1 MSCSYHNKKI
11 YFPIEIYLKMIYLTP
26 MATTCYKNILKDY
39 AWFFAFFKS
48 LIQLGTLYSIRK
60 GAKGKLQANII
71 RLREIMDYFVA
82 SGLYSG
88 FQSKI

>member
-39 AWFFAFFKS
+39 A
-48 LIQLGTLYSIRK
+48 
-60 GAKGKLQANII
+60 
-71 RLREIMDYFVA
+71 
-82 SGLYSG
+82 
-88 FQSKI
+88 

>member
-1 MSCSYHNKKI
+1 MRALLSSGRLKKI
-11 YFPIEIYLKMIYLTP
+11 I
-26 MATTCYKNILKDY
+26 ILKDC

-71 RLREIMDYFVA
+71 RSREIMDYFIA

-88 FQSKI
+88 FQSKT